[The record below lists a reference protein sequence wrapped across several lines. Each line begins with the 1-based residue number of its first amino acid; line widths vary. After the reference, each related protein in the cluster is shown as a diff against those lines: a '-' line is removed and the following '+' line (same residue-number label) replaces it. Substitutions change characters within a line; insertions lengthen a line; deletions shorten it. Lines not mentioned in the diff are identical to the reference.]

1 MKLRELGEGCE
12 MKKAELITFVLDI
25 GEQMLISGAEVNR
38 VEDSITRMCNAY
50 GAKYVN
56 VLAITTSIIL
66 TVRMKD
72 DEIYTQT
79 RRITGYATDLNQLD
93 YLNNLSRFI
102 VSEKPGIEQIDRELS
117 AIQEMEVYSPVKQYG
132 IYALIASSFTI
143 FFGGSLLDGI
153 ASAVIA
159 VILREMITFVQ
170 KVDKNTAFTMFFTSF
185 VVGIVAILAVRY
197 GFGDD
202 LNMIIVGNIMPMIPG
217 LALTNGMKD
226 IINGDTIAGLLR
238 ISEAFVVA
246 ISIAFGFGIATLL
259 LGGII

>member
-1 MKLRELGEGCE
+1 
-12 MKKAELITFVLDI
+12 MKKEELITFVLDI
-25 GEQMLISGAEVNR
+25 GEQMLICGAEVHR

-50 GAKYVN
+50 EAKYVN

-66 TVRMKD
+66 TVRMHD
-72 DEIYTQT
+72 DEVYTQT

-93 YLNNLSRFI
+93 HLNGLSRFI
-102 VSEKPGIEQIDRELS
+102 VSEKPAIEQIDRKLSELKK
-117 AIQEMEVYSPVKQYG
+117 MEVYAPYKQYG

-159 VILREMITFVQ
+159 MVLREMITFVK
-170 KVDKNTAFTMFFTSF
+170 KVDKNTAFTMAFSSF
-185 VVGIVAILAVRY
+185 AVGLIAILSVRY
-197 GFGDD
+197 GFGDNLD
-202 LNMIIVGNIMPMIPG
+202 MIIIGNIMPMIPG

-238 ISEAFVVA
+238 VSEALVVA
-246 ISIAFGFGIATLL
+246 IAIAFGFGMATLL

>member
-1 MKLRELGEGCE
+1 MKTQELV
-12 MKKAELITFVLDI
+12 TFVLDI
-25 GEQMLISGAEVNR
+25 GEQMLISGAEVHR

-56 VLAITTSIIL
+56 VLTITSSIIL
-66 TVRMKD
+66 TVRMHD
-72 DEIYTQT
+72 DEVYTQT
-79 RRITGYATDLNQLD
+79 RRITSYETDLNQLD

-102 VSEKPGIEQIDRELS
+102 VNKKPAIDQIDQSLS
-117 AIQEMEVYSPVKQYG
+117 EIQTMEVYSPNKQYG

-143 FFGGSLLDGI
+143 FFGGSMLDGI

-159 VILREMITFVQ
+159 LVLREMITFVK
-170 KVDKNTAFTMFFTSF
+170 KVDQNTAFTMFLTSF

-197 GFGDD
+197 GFGND
-202 LNMIIVGNIMPMIPG
+202 LDKIIIGNIMPMIPG

-238 ISEAFVVA
+238 VSEAFVVA
-246 ISIAFGFGIATLL
+246 ISIAFGFGMAILL

>member
-1 MKLRELGEGCE
+1 MKTQELV
-12 MKKAELITFVLDI
+12 TFVLDI
-25 GEQMLISGAEVNR
+25 GEQMLISGAEVHR

-56 VLAITTSIIL
+56 VLTITSSIIL
-66 TVRMKD
+66 TVRMQD

-102 VSEKPGIEQIDRELS
+102 VSKKPDIDQIDRQLS
-117 AIQEMEVYSPVKQYG
+117 DIQTMEVYSPKKQYG

-159 VILREMITFVQ
+159 LILKEMITFVK
-170 KVDKNTAFTMFFTSF
+170 KVDQNTAFTMFLTSF
-185 VVGIVAILAVRY
+185 GVGIVAILSVYY
-197 GFGDD
+197 GFGED
-202 LNMIIVGNIMPMIPG
+202 LDKIIIGNIMPMVPG

-238 ISEAFVVA
+238 VSEAFVVA
-246 ISIAFGFGIATLL
+246 ISIAFGFGMATLL